1 MSLFVTF
8 EGVEGAGKTTQ
19 IVRLATRLRSMG
31 RQDILVTREPGD
43 GALCRELRQ
52 LVLDPP
58 VGVSVDERAELFIML
73 ADRSQHVAH
82 TIRPHLDHGGVVLC
96 DRYADSSMAYQ
107 GYGRGLDRDAIASM
121 NQFATGG
128 LTPHRTLLFDVDPGV
143 GLTRQTHRTRM
154 EGEAIAFHTRI
165 RDGFQ
170 QMAAAEP
177 DRFRIIDASLP
188 PDNVYDLVWGAV
200 QDLLGDAE

>member
-19 IVRLATRLRSMG
+19 IVRLATRLRSQG

-43 GALCRELRQ
+43 GPLCRELRQ

-82 TIRPHLDHGGVVLC
+82 TVRPHLDNGGVVLC
-96 DRYADSSMAYQ
+96 DRYIDSSMAYQ
-107 GYGRGLDRDAIASM
+107 GFGRGLDRDAVASM
-121 NQFATGG
+121 NAFATGG
-128 LTPHRTLLFDVDPGV
+128 LLPHRTLLLDVDPGV
-143 GLTRQTHRTRM
+143 GLTRQTNRTRM
-154 EGEAIAFHTRI
+154 EAEAIAFHAKI
-165 RDGFQ
+165 REGFL

-177 DRFRIIDASLP
+177 GRFRIIDASLP
-188 PDNVYDLVWGAV
+188 PDNVHDLVWEAV
-200 QDLLGDAE
+200 QDLLDDE